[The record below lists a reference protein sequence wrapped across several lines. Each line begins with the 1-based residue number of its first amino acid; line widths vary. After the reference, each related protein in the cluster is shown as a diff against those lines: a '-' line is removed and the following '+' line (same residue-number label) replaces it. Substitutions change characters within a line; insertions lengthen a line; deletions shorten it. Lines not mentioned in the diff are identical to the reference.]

1 MPKSQV
7 EHSQDEKLTSA
18 GRKKVEWT
26 TKKIVMVILFT
37 LIVIISIAV
46 LVWTFVDET
55 FLFSLIRDYFILPLL
70 NIGWWAYLVFLALMI
85 LQSLIAPIP
94 SELILLSAGMIFGL
108 WPGMVIGVIG
118 SVISGIVTYFLA
130 VKGGRPIIESAGEYV
145 SLADKFILVV
155 DIWIARWGIWAIIV
169 GRAVPLIMFDP
180 VSYAAG
186 LSNIKWK
193 PYTLATFIGSIPRA
207 FFFAFFGAAMIPS
220 GLIHITELICNLTPS
235 DLGSMIPLGETNIA
249 EFIRN
254 LTPNNLEAVS
264 GQFNLIFYIIFGV
277 LVLMLIIASVLSNR
291 VVKKKELE
299 KSDKDLTDNESKVE
313 ELSVDKKTE
322 ELEPEIKD

>member
-7 EHSQDEKLTSA
+7 ENSQDENLTSA

-26 TKKIVMVILFT
+26 PKKIVIVILFT
-37 LIVIISIAV
+37 LIIIISVAV
-46 LVWTFVDET
+46 LVWTFINKT
-55 FLFSLIRDYFILPLL
+55 FLFTLIRDYFILPLL
-70 NIGWWAYLVFLALMI
+70 DIGWWAYLVFLVLMI
-85 LQSLIAPIP
+85 IQSLIAPIP
-94 SELILLSAGMIFGL
+94 SELVLLSAGMIFGL
-108 WPGMVIGVIG
+108 WPGMAIGVVG
-118 SVISGIVTYFLA
+118 SVISGVVTYFLA

-145 SLADKFILVV
+145 SLADKFIIVV
-155 DIWIARWGIWAIIV
+155 DIWIERWGIWAIIV

-207 FFFAFFGAAMIPS
+207 IFFAI
-220 GLIHITELICNLTPS
+220 
-235 DLGSMIPLGETNIA
+235 LGSSMIEPGVTDIA

-254 LTPNNLEAVS
+254 LSQEEFEQVA

-277 LVLMLIIASVLSNR
+277 LVLMLVIASILSNR
-291 VVKKKELE
+291 IAKKKELE
-299 KSDKDLTDNESKVE
+299 KSGKDVIDADKS
-313 ELSVDKKTE
+313 ELEAITTE
-322 ELEPEIKD
+322 EEEKIEPEIKD

>member
-1 MPKSQV
+1 MP
-7 EHSQDEKLTSA
+7 ESQDEYSQKEKLTSA

-37 LIVIISIAV
+37 LIIIISVAV
-46 LVWTFVDET
+46 LVWTFIDET

-70 NIGWWAYLVFLALMI
+70 DIGWWAYLVFLVLMI
-85 LQSLIAPIP
+85 IQSLIAPIP
-94 SELILLSAGMIFGL
+94 SELVLLSAGMIFGL
-108 WPGMVIGVIG
+108 WPGMAIGVVG
-118 SVISGIVTYFLA
+118 SVISGVVTYFLA

-145 SLADKFILVV
+145 SLADKFIIVV
-155 DIWIARWGIWAIIV
+155 DIWIERWGIWAIIV

-207 FFFAFFGAAMIPS
+207 IFFAI
-220 GLIHITELICNLTPS
+220 
-235 DLGSMIPLGETNIA
+235 LGSSMIDPEVTDIA
-249 EFIRN
+249 AFIRN
-254 LTPNNLEAVS
+254 LSPEEFEQVS

-277 LVLMLIIASVLSNR
+277 LVLMLVIASLLSNR
-291 VVKKKELE
+291 IAKKKELAVTDGDE
-299 KSDKDLTDNESKVE
+299 TDEAKSELEESVAKEKVE
-313 ELSVDKKTE
+313 K
-322 ELEPEIKD
+322 LEPDLED

>member
-7 EHSQDEKLTSA
+7 ENSQDENLTSA

-37 LIVIISIAV
+37 LTIIISVAV
-46 LVWTFVDET
+46 LVWTFIDKT
-55 FLFSLIRDYFILPLL
+55 FLFTLIRDYFILPLL
-70 NIGWWAYLVFLALMI
+70 DIGWWAYLVFLVLMI
-85 LQSLIAPIP
+85 IQSLIAPIP
-94 SELILLSAGMIFGL
+94 SELVLLSAGMIFGL
-108 WPGMVIGVIG
+108 WPGMTIGVVG
-118 SVISGIVTYFLA
+118 SVISGVVTYFLA

-145 SLADKFILVV
+145 SLADKFIIVV
-155 DIWIARWGIWAIIV
+155 DIWIERWGIWAIIV

-207 FFFAFFGAAMIPS
+207 IFFAI
-220 GLIHITELICNLTPS
+220 
-235 DLGSMIPLGETNIA
+235 LGSSMIEPGVTDIA

-254 LTPNNLEAVS
+254 LSQEEFEQVA

-277 LVLMLIIASVLSNR
+277 LVLMLVIASILSNR
-291 VVKKKELE
+291 IAKKKELE
-299 KSDKDLTDNESKVE
+299 KSGKDVIDEDKSELEEKVAKE
-313 ELSVDKKTE
+313 EIEKI
-322 ELEPEIKD
+322 EPEIKD